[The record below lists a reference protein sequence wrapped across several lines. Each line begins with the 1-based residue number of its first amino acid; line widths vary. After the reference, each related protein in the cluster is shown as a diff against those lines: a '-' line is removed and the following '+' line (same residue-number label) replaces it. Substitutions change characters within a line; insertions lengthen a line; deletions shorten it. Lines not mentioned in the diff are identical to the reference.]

1 MLANVIADNF
11 DSFESIDWT
20 WIVSN
25 FPEFSGH
32 SEISLRYFYF
42 NKMAQKATRYFKK
55 ERINLTIKDIQYDVE
70 HNKTYKPPSKKV
82 EKRQKDLM
90 EYFESEVKRLKIN
103 NFV

>member
-11 DSFESIDWT
+11 DTFDAIDWT

-55 ERINLTIKDIQYDVE
+55 QRVDLTVKDIQVDVE
-70 HNKTYKPPSKKV
+70 QNKNYKAPT
-82 EKRQKDLM
+82 KRIERRQRDLI
-90 EYFESEVKRLKIN
+90 EYFESEVKRLKIS